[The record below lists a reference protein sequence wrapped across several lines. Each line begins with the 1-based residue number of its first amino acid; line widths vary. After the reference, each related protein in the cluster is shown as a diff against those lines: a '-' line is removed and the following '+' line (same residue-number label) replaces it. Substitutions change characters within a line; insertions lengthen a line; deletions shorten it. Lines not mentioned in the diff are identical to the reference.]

1 MLCVCMYVHIHCTMY
16 MYIPFQ
22 MYVMLDAL
30 ADGGVY
36 AGIPKEIG
44 LRLIAHTMI
53 VGTHCMYACKYIYVH
68 TCIIIIIYMYV
79 L

>member
-1 MLCVCMYVHIHCTMY
+1 
-16 MYIPFQ
+16 

-44 LRLIAHTMI
+44 LKLIAHTMM
-53 VGTHCMYACKYIYVH
+53 VRTR
-68 TCIIIIIYMYV
+68 